1 MQFHYK
7 LRPRN
12 CQEEKQ
18 KKRTASGDA
27 AYGWGIGGFFC
38 AGCANGDLFF
48 LGENVWFLS
57 EGGQNFT
64 VSS

>member
-1 MQFHYK
+1 MDG
-7 LRPRN
+7 
-12 CQEEKQ
+12 ES
-18 KKRTASGDA
+18 AD
-27 AYGWGIGGFFC
+27 FFVRAVQMAIC
-38 AGCANGDLFF
+38 F